1 MLVCRMCQHMVVVQ
15 LVAIIIVKIT
25 ITHYHSEL
33 SLSQAIK
40 IHFFCPRLILN
51 DIFFSDIHNQH
62 VTNTCCL
69 LILISPYLYI
79 CFAYFFLLSL
89 ISVFTFPLSLSL
101 LLFKAENCLSFFF
114 SPFAVFC
121 GDSLRGSL
129 QQYLSLIG
137 TALYIC

>member
-1 MLVCRMCQHMVVVQ
+1 MLVCRMYQHMVVVQ

-62 VTNTCCL
+62 MTNACCL

-101 LLFKAENCLSFFF
+101 LLFRLRTASHFSSHPLQSFVVTHSEEVSNNICL
-114 SPFAVFC
+114 
-121 GDSLRGSL
+121 
-129 QQYLSLIG
+129 
-137 TALYIC
+137 